1 MSIPKSTKKSTMT
14 QKKPSTRKK
23 TTTTSRQPTAS
34 KSSKNIDQ
42 KVDEAIQ
49 TVESFSEDQQE
60 EKGTKVSRA
69 SKNAG
74 TEREKKSM
82 PTVIVHS
89 ASGTKEEMIENNAVQ
104 TESSYSNKIENRAWN
119 LVKHY
124 SLRTFVLSLI
134 PIPLFTLIALPYA
147 HLKMLYKIS
156 DLYDFNYEEQKNF
169 VYFASVFA
177 TAFPVA
183 MYDSFFTSLIDWFPL
198 IGSTLAFFLVPLTSA
213 ICTYVIGQVFILHF
227 SLGGTLL
234 YFKASRIRKYIW
246 QHHRN
251 E

>member
-14 QKKPSTRKK
+14 KKKPSTRKK
-23 TTTTSRQPTAS
+23 TTTTSRQPAVP
-34 KSSKNIDQ
+34 KSPKNIDQ

-49 TVESFSEDQQE
+49 TVASFSEDQKE
-60 EKGTKVSRA
+60 EKTTNVSQTPQHT
-69 SKNAG
+69 G
-74 TEREKKSM
+74 TEVEKKSS
-82 PTVIVHS
+82 TTFIVHS
-89 ASGTKEEMIENNAVQ
+89 ASGTKEQMIENNVVQ
-104 TESSYSNKIENRAWN
+104 TESSYSHKMENRAWS

-124 SLRTFVLSLI
+124 SLRTFLLGLI

-183 MYDSFFTSLIDWFPL
+183 MYNSFFTSLLDWFPW
-198 IGSTLAFFLVPLTSA
+198 IGSILAFFLVPLTSA

-234 YFKASRIRKYIW
+234 YLKASKIRKYIW
-246 QHHRN
+246 QHHKN
-251 E
+251 Q